1 MDVAAYLVMV
11 FLSASFAGVF
21 SDEARASWQSVAL
34 ASWQHVVPLLIMAF
48 CMPWCANT
56 PTWHYLTLTT
66 E

>member
-34 ASWQHVVPLLIMAF
+34 ASWQHVLPLLIMAF
-48 CMPWCANT
+48 CMPWCAKT
-56 PTWHYLTLTT
+56 FTWHNLTLT
-66 E
+66 